1 MVGSLVMVFSSIAV
15 FASIYSS
22 ANRQT
27 AVLISTVPIEQG
39 QQLTGRDL
47 GQVSIS
53 VSGGLNPIPVSDAAS
68 LSGKRAA
75 VTIPAGSLLTA
86 GDVTGAQP
94 IVVGDA
100 VVGIAL
106 KEGQLPSAGVEPG
119 DEVMVVQTASVGSP
133 LASPSG
139 SNGSASGADAS
150 TGVLVAET
158 PVFDVEAPPASSG
171 SSASQLVSVE
181 VPSTSAAAVS
191 TAAAADQISLVLLP
205 PIPSGSGSGPKGDSS
220 TTRHRPSAT
229 TNGHV

>member
-106 KEGQLPSAGVEPG
+106 KEVSCRQR
-119 DEVMVVQTASVGSP
+119 
-133 LASPSG
+133 
-139 SNGSASGADAS
+139 
-150 TGVLVAET
+150 
-158 PVFDVEAPPASSG
+158 G
-171 SSASQLVSVE
+171 SSLE
-181 VPSTSAAAVS
+181 T
-191 TAAAADQISLVLLP
+191 
-205 PIPSGSGSGPKGDSS
+205 K
-220 TTRHRPSAT
+220 
-229 TNGHV
+229 